1 MYIVVKNRAISSK
14 DQHDM
19 TSLGE
24 MTMEKKI
31 PFSTYAVIGTMLFG
45 MFFGAGNLIFPI
57 QMGQLAGTNYWLALI
72 GFLVTA
78 IGLPFLGILAIGLSG
93 SNGLRDLASKVHPVF
108 GLLFALALYL
118 TIGPFFAIPRTATV
132 PFVVGFEPF
141 IDPSQITLWLAVFS
155 FVFFAIVFY
164 FSLNPAKI
172 MDIIGKYLTPAFLVF
187 LFVLIGISLFSP
199 MGNFVEPAGAY
210 INEAF
215 MTGFKE
221 GYNTM
226 DALASLAFGIVVIH
240 AIKRTGIT
248 DKKEIAK
255 ATWKSGIFAMA
266 LMMLIYGLITYMGS
280 SSVTAIGTYENGGQ
294 IFAAVA
300 DYYFGSYGAILL
312 AIIIVL
318 ACLKT
323 SIGLITSC
331 SEFFHEVFPKVSYKA
346 FVVLLCIV
354 SFVIANVGLTNIIT
368 YAVPVLMFLYPLA
381 IVLIILALFG
391 PLFGYKQSVF
401 ATAILFTFFISV
413 IDGYNALINNVPAF
427 EMSAFT
433 TVSEIYAQYLP
444 LYSIGLGWIVP
455 AVIGVVIGLCIPVND
470 KSNAVGNQ

>member
-1 MYIVVKNRAISSK
+1 M
-14 DQHDM
+14 D
-19 TSLGE
+19 
-24 MTMEKKI
+24 KKV

-57 QMGQLAGTNYWLALI
+57 QMGQLAGTNFWPALI

-93 SNGLRDLASKVHPVF
+93 SNGLKDLASRVHPVF
-108 GLLFALALYL
+108 GVLFALALYL

-141 IDPSQITLWLAVFS
+141 IAPDQIKLWLAVFS

-164 FSLNPAKI
+164 FSLNPAKV
-172 MDIIGKYLTPAFLVF
+172 MDYIGKYLTPAFLVF
-187 LFVLIGISLFSP
+187 LFVLIAISIFSP
-199 MGNFVEPAGAY
+199 MGSFHAPTSSYV
-210 INEAF
+210 NEAF

-226 DALASLAFGIVVIH
+226 DALASLAFGIIVIH

-266 LMMLIYGLITYMGS
+266 LMMLIYGLITFMGAS
-280 SSVTAIGTYENGGQ
+280 SIEAIGQFDNGGQ

-300 DYYFGSYGAILL
+300 EHYFGAYGAILL

-331 SEFFHEVFPKVSYKA
+331 SEFFHEVFPKISYKS
-346 FVVLLCIV
+346 FVVALCLV
-354 SFVIANVGLTNIIT
+354 SFTIANFGLTNIIT
-368 YAVPVLMFLYPLA
+368 FAVPVLMFLYPLA
-381 IVLIILALFG
+381 IVLILLALAS
-391 PLFGYKQSVF
+391 PLFKNKQTVY
-401 ATAILFTFFISV
+401 AAAILLTFFISI
-413 IDGYNALINNVPAF
+413 IDGYNALVANVASF
-427 EMSAFT
+427 EVNFLTAISTF
-433 TVSEIYAQYLP
+433 YAEVLP
-444 LYSIGLGWIVP
+444 FYSIGLGWIVP
-455 AVIGVVIGLCIPVND
+455 ALIGVVIGLIIPNKVV
-470 KSNAVGNQ
+470 KA

>member
-1 MYIVVKNRAISSK
+1 M
-14 DQHDM
+14 D
-19 TSLGE
+19 
-24 MTMEKKI
+24 KKI

-57 QMGQLAGTNYWLALI
+57 QMGQLAGTNYWPALI

-93 SNGLRDLASKVHPVF
+93 SNGLRDLASRVHPIF
-108 GLLFALALYL
+108 GVVFALALYL

-141 IDPSQITLWLAVFS
+141 IDPSQAKIWLAVFS

-172 MDIIGKYLTPAFLVF
+172 MDIIGKYLTPAFLIF
-187 LFVLIGISLFSP
+187 LFILIGISIFNP
-199 MGNFVEPAGAY
+199 MGSFIEPSGSY
-210 INEAF
+210 IGESF

-226 DALASLAFGIVVIH
+226 DALASLAFGIIVIN

-255 ATWKSGIFAMA
+255 ASVKSGIFAMA
-266 LMMLIYGLITYMGS
+266 LMMVIYGLITYMGA
-280 SSVTAIGTYENGGQ
+280 SSVTTIGTFDNGGQ

-300 DYYFGSYGAILL
+300 EHYFGSFGAILL

-331 SEFFHEVFPKVSYKA
+331 SEFFNEVFPKVSYKT
-346 FVVLLCIV
+346 FVVVLCMV
-354 SFVIANVGLTNIIT
+354 SFTIANFGLTNIIT
-368 YAVPVLMFLYPLA
+368 FAIPVLMFLYPLA
-381 IVLIILALFG
+381 IVLILLALVG
-391 PLFGYKQSVF
+391 PLFNYKRSVF
-401 ATAILFTFFISV
+401 ATSILFTFFISF
-413 IDGYNALINNVPAF
+413 IDGYNALIASIAGF
-427 EMSAFT
+427 EFVVLSNIAT
-433 TVSEIYAQYLP
+433 IYEKYLP

-455 AVIGVVIGLCIPVND
+455 ALVGALIGLIIPS
-470 KSNAVGNQ
+470 KK

>member
-1 MYIVVKNRAISSK
+1 
-14 DQHDM
+14 
-19 TSLGE
+19 
-24 MTMEKKI
+24 MEKKI

-57 QMGQLAGTNYWLALI
+57 QMGQLAGTNYWPALI

-93 SNGLRDLASKVHPVF
+93 SNGLRDLGSKVHPVF
-108 GLLFALALYL
+108 GIVFAIVLYL

-132 PFVVGFEPF
+132 PFTVGFEPF
-141 IDPSQITLWLAVFS
+141 IDASQTTLWLAVFS

-172 MDIIGKYLTPAFLVF
+172 MDIIGKYLTPAFLIF
-187 LFVLIGISLFSP
+187 LFVLIVISIVSP
-199 MGNFVEPAGAY
+199 MGDFVKPTGDY
-210 INEAF
+210 IAQSF

-226 DALASLAFGIVVIH
+226 DALASLAFGIIVIN
-240 AIKRTGIT
+240 AIKRSGIT

-255 ATWKSGIFAMA
+255 ATWKAGIFAMA
-266 LMMLIYGLITYMGS
+266 LMAIIYGLITFMGA
-280 SSVTAIGTYENGGQ
+280 SSVTTIGLFDNGGQ

-300 DYYFGSYGAILL
+300 EHYFGSFGAILL

-323 SIGLITSC
+323 SIGLITAC
-331 SEFFHEVFPKVSYKA
+331 SEFFNEVWPKVSYKT
-346 FVVLLCIV
+346 FVVILCIV
-354 SFVIANVGLTNIIT
+354 SFLIANVGLSNIIT
-368 YAVPVLMFLYPLA
+368 YAIPVLMFLYPIA
-381 IVLIILALFG
+381 IVLIVFVLAA
-391 PLFGYKQSVF
+391 PLYNHKRLVLPI
-401 ATAILFTFFISV
+401 AILLTFFISL
-413 IDGYNALINNVPAF
+413 IDGYNALVQSVPAF
-427 EMSAFT
+427 EVDFLTNIAVF
-433 TVSEIYAQYLP
+433 YADVLP

-455 AVIGVVIGLCIPVND
+455 AIVGGVIGYILSLI
-470 KSNAVGNQ
+470 KK